1 MTDSS
6 LIDRGFRKF
15 AISLVFLF
23 VVPYIIYYFLLPD
36 ITQFGLPDYGGW
48 IVKWGL
54 VASAMSFAKW
64 ASREDSWRYAFW
76 DLLSSIVNL
85 IFLFKV
91 LSLEISIPI
100 EAVSIVISIEGFF
113 YISMIAT
120 FVSIVGKFVRLL
132 EG

>member
-15 AISLVFLF
+15 AISLVSFF
-23 VVPYIIYYFLLPD
+23 VIPYIIYYFLLPD
-36 ITQFGLPDYGGW
+36 ITQFGFPDYGGW

-54 VASAMSFAKW
+54 VTSAISFAKG
-64 ASREDSWRYAFW
+64 ASRDDSWRYALW

-91 LSLEISIPI
+91 LSLEISVPI

-120 FVSIVGKFVRLL
+120 FVGIVGKFVRLL